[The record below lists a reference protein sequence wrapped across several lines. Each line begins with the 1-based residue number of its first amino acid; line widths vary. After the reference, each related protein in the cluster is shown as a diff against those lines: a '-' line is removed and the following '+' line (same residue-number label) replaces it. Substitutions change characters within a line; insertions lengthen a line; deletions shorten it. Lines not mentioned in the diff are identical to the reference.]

1 MERRRWNFA
10 EILIKKVSI
19 LMAILI
25 SRLVKSNKKKKA
37 LNLTVKKELEVISQ
51 LPTGKKADVSF
62 NTKISEKINE
72 FIMKYNKLLTYIS
85 LHRAA
90 IKSFLLLILWFIAFV
105 SIFVPKTIITT
116 FSTCSSFGETGNE
129 SFKEK

>member
-1 MERRRWNFA
+1 
-10 EILIKKVSI
+10 
-19 LMAILI
+19 MAIII

-72 FIMKYNKLLTYIS
+72 FIMKYNKLLTYLS
-85 LHRAA
+85 LHRVRDK
-90 IKSFLLLILWFIAFV
+90 IISPFNSLV
-105 SIFVPKTIITT
+105 YSI
-116 FSTCSSFGETGNE
+116 C
-129 SFKEK
+129 